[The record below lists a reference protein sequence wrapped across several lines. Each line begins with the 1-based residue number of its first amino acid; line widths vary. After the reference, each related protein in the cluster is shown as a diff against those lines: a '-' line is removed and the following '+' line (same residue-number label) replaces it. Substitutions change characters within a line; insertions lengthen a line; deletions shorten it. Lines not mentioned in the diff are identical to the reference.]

1 MDIEENLN
9 DPSTGRQDNYHFNIT
24 PTKVPKINTKFRKIV
39 TDIPPENSIPILNE
53 LRKYEPDSMSL
64 ELPVVWERAED
75 FQVFDENGNCW
86 IDFCSGTF
94 VVNVGHRHPKIC
106 KAIIDTVNNNFL
118 HNYYFPSKIRAKLV
132 KKICDMTPANL
143 DKVFLLTT
151 GAEAVECTIKL
162 ARVYG
167 LKKNPK
173 KIGIISFIGAMH
185 GKTLGALM
193 VGGKTKEK
201 FWIGNLDP
209 NMHHIPFP
217 YGSHCPWKKDSEHN
231 CDENCFYKSMNALE
245 SNGVDLSTIAA
256 FMVESYQ
263 GWGALFYP
271 KNYIKALRR
280 WADDHQSIVIFD
292 EIQAGFGRTGKLF
305 AYEHYEVEAD
315 LVCCGKGISSGLPLS
330 AVLGR
335 SELIDID
342 PSLNSTHG
350 GNPVCCAATLA
361 SLEVLESQDLISE
374 SERKGEIL
382 EKELTRIKNR
392 FPNMVEI
399 FGKGLLFAIH
409 VRKSATNE
417 LDAELVDK
425 IIEKAMQKGVLLI
438 RTGTG
443 TIKIGPPLSIPDE
456 ALIEGISVIEEAINE
471 CLA

>member
-1 MDIEENLN
+1 MDIQADSSNQ
-9 DPSTGRQDNYHFNIT
+9 STGRKDNYRFNLT
-24 PTKVPKINTKFRKIV
+24 PLKVPKVSTKFRKIV
-39 TDIPPENSIPILNE
+39 TAIPPESSIPVLND
-53 LRKYEPDSMSL
+53 LRKYEPASMSL
-64 ELPVVWERAED
+64 ELPVVWDRAED

-86 IDFCSGTF
+86 IDFSSGTF
-94 VVNVGHRHPKIC
+94 VVNVGHRHPQMC

-132 KKICDMTPANL
+132 KKLCGMIPANL

-151 GAEAVECTIKL
+151 GAEATECTIKL
-162 ARVYG
+162 ARIYG
-167 LKKNPK
+167 RKTNPK
-173 KIGIISFIGAMH
+173 KIGIVSFIGAMH

-201 FWIGNLDP
+201 FWIGNLDQD
-209 NMHHIPFP
+209 MHHIPFP
-217 YGSHCPWKKDSEHN
+217 YEPSCPWKKDSAHN
-231 CDENCFYKSMNALE
+231 CDENCFYKSMDALE

-256 FMVESYQ
+256 FMVESYH

-271 KNYIKALRR
+271 KNYIKALRK

-292 EIQAGFGRTGKLF
+292 EIQSGFGRTGKLF
-305 AYEHYEVEAD
+305 AYEHYDVEAD

-335 SELIDID
+335 SELIDVD

-350 GNPVCCAATLA
+350 GNPICCAATLA
-361 SLEVLESQDLISE
+361 SLEVLESQNLVSE
-374 SERKGEIL
+374 SARKGQIL
-382 EKELTRIKNR
+382 EKELARIKNH
-392 FPNMVEI
+392 FPNVIEI
-399 FGKGLLFAIH
+399 FGKGLVFAIH
-409 VRKSATNE
+409 VRKSVTNE
-417 LDAELVDK
+417 LDVELVDR

-456 ALIEGISVIEEAINE
+456 ALIEGVSVIEESINE
-471 CLA
+471 CLS

>member
-1 MDIEENLN
+1 MDIQEDFK
-9 DPSTGRQDNYHFNIT
+9 DPSTGRDDNYYFNT
-24 PTKVPKINTKFRKIV
+24 TSTEVPKIHTKFRKIV
-39 TDIPPENSIPILNE
+39 TAIPPENSVPILNE
-53 LRKYEPDSMSL
+53 LRKYEPASMSL
-64 ELPVVWERAED
+64 ELPVIWDKAEG

-106 KAIIDTVNNNFL
+106 KAIIDTVNSNFL

-132 KKICDMTPANL
+132 KKIYEMTPPNL
-143 DKVFLLTT
+143 NKVFLLTT

-162 ARVYG
+162 ARIYG
-167 LKKNPK
+167 RKIYPK
-173 KIGIISFIGAMH
+173 KIGIVSFTGAMH

-201 FWIGNLDP
+201 FWVGNLDP
-209 NMHHIPFP
+209 DMHHIPFP
-217 YGSHCPWKKDSEHN
+217 YGPRCPWKENNEHN
-231 CDENCFYKSMNALE
+231 CDENCFYKSINALE
-245 SNGVDLSTIAA
+245 KKGVDLSTIAA

-271 KNYIKALRR
+271 KNYIKALRK
-280 WADDHQSIVIFD
+280 WANEHQSIVIFD
-292 EIQAGFGRTGKLF
+292 EIQGGFGRTGKLF

-335 SELIDID
+335 AELIDVD

-361 SLEVLESQDLISE
+361 SVEVLESENLISE
-374 SERKGEIL
+374 SARKGQIL
-382 EKELTRIKNR
+382 EKELGRIKNR
-392 FPNMVEI
+392 FPNKVEI

-409 VRKSATNE
+409 VSKPATNE

-471 CLA
+471 CLS